1 MITSGTTMM
10 MVTSTKPTAN
20 ALLEEIKCLVSIER
34 SVKFHMHKAFEGLVK
49 ERPVTPIEIL
59 RDGEVASNLAQGL
72 FNEGTDSMGRLSENG
87 VNPKD
92 ALRIAK
98 ALLQMNC
105 EM

>member
-1 MITSGTTMM
+1 MM
-10 MVTSTKPTAN
+10 MVTRTKPTAN
-20 ALLEEIKCLVSIER
+20 ELLEEILSIANIER
-34 SVKFHMHKAFEGLVK
+34 SIKFHMHKAFEGLVK

-59 RDGEVASNLAQGL
+59 RDGEVASDLAQGL
-72 FNEGTDSMGRLSENG
+72 FNDGTNTMGHLSENG